1 VREKNSPS
9 AVQSNNNPLMKS
21 TCVIA
26 SSLPACQL
34 THLHATMMPPKIRL
48 SITSSTFAALFW
60 LVCASAQADPSFPEP
75 AGTDLAGFIPIFDGK
90 TLTHW
95 DADPKYWRV
104 ENGILVGE
112 VTRETLLKANSFAIW
127 RGGAPADF
135 ELKVE
140 YRVSAAGNSGIN
152 YRSREVPEPAFALK
166 GYQCDIDGAF
176 NWTGQNYEE
185 RGRTF
190 LALRGQMT
198 RLTPDAKPAILGNL
212 GEKSTLAK
220 FLRGEDW
227 NQVHLVIRGNVL
239 THLINGQVMSIVV
252 DEDSAARTSAG
263 LIGVQV
269 HVGPP
274 MKIEY
279 RNFLLKVLPPAGSDP

>member
-1 VREKNSPS
+1 MQPQTQKPWKNRRT
-9 AVQSNNNPLMKS
+9 PLLQGL
-21 TCVIA
+21 V
-26 SSLPACQL
+26 L
-34 THLHATMMPPKIRL
+34 TAPTILGLLATTL
-48 SITSSTFAALFW
+48 SKAGP
-60 LVCASAQADPSFPEP
+60 VMPEP
-75 AGTDLAGFIPIFDGK
+75 AGADTAGFVSIFDGK
-90 TLTHW
+90 SLAGW

-104 ENGILVGE
+104 ENGTLVGE
-112 VTRETLLKANSFAIW
+112 ITPETLLQANSFAIW
-127 RGGAPADF
+127 RGGTPADF

-152 YRSREVPEPAFALK
+152 YRSSQEPSPAFALK

-176 NWTGQNYEE
+176 NWSGQNYEE

-190 LALRGQMT
+190 LALRGQVT
-198 RLTPDAKPAILGNL
+198 RLTPDAKPAIIGSI
-212 GEKSTLAK
+212 GEKSALAR
-220 FLRGEDW
+220 FLRAEDW
-227 NQVHLVIRGNVL
+227 NQVHLIIRGSVL

-252 DEDSAARTSAG
+252 DEDPTKRTVSG

-279 RNFLLKVLPPAGSDP
+279 RNFRLKPLPALEPQPAIKP